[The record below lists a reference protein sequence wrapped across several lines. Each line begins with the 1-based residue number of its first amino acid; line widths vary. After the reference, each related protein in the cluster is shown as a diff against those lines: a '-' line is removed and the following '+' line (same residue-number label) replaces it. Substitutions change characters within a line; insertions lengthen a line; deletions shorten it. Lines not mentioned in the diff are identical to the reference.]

1 MKKYSLS
8 FDEALKLVKKGRSIV
23 HLNAGFE
30 EQLRVW
36 EQKLRESHNMDEP
49 TSPKSPVNEIN
60 ALGVIDLV
68 EAYDRTR

>member
-23 HLNAGFE
+23 NLNAGFE

-36 EQKLRESHNMDEP
+36 EQKLR
-49 TSPKSPVNEIN
+49 
-60 ALGVIDLV
+60 
-68 EAYDRTR
+68 